1 MSTIY
6 GWAGKVL
13 RVNFTTGAITT
24 EDTLPKYH
32 DYIGGMGIGYKV
44 IWDEVPLDTHPY
56 DEASKAVIA
65 VGPLTA
71 TGVPC
76 SGRTNIT
83 MLSAWSK
90 GFSIVDAHMGGHIA
104 HNIKF
109 AGYDAIIL
117 EGKSATPVYL
127 KIDDANVTIEDA
139 TDLWG
144 KGTFAAN
151 EAIAKA
157 CGPEFDVATIGQ
169 AGENLVNMSCLITSV
184 GNAGGAGVGAVFG
197 SKKLKG
203 IAVRGTGCVRIADP
217 VKHKELC
224 DYVLRDLIG
233 SNNNHNI
240 PYRPQ
245 SWSEYTATTNNRWQ
259 GGPGITWGAAPNG
272 PIDTMEQPAGD
283 INRIGYRATK
293 GVFDYKTE
301 LTCKYIVKSGGCA
314 SCPIRCYS
322 EYDIPLLA
330 EYDLPTK
337 TSNTCAPAGTMPT
350 SFYPEGMHD
359 WVDEGDS
366 KIIYGQYG
374 SHVLDDYG
382 LWCNYSNLGR
392 EFSWTYKNGIMKAN
406 IPEEEWNSIPW
417 DLMKSGD
424 LKWLDWIIEAI
435 STKKGE
441 ISRFG
446 EGTIALMKAWN
457 IDEKLMFDTYDSLN
471 QNVGHN
477 GYPKHHSSEDVWQSG
492 LLYNI
497 MYNRDCMV
505 HVGTNFVRSGSPYEE
520 VIKPTLAEYFG
531 EGATDA
537 PKAYTPINEAK
548 VRLAKWC
555 FNQKQWSDMATLCDW
570 VWPMTL
576 SSSPARGYKGDIEVD
591 SKFLTAVTGEEWSQD
606 DLLFAAERVSQM
618 LRAITAIS
626 FKIHEGADN
635 LRTTHDVISDW
646 VFDKEPEFKAFEQG
660 ATKMDREDMEK
671 AFDMFYAE
679 MGWDVA
685 TGIPTRA
692 TLEKFGLGDMADKM
706 EELGILPA

>member
-13 RVNFTTGAITT
+13 RVNFTTGAIST

-32 DYIGGMGIGYKV
+32 DYVGGMGIGYKV
-44 IWDEVPLDTHPY
+44 IWDEVPLETHPY

-83 MLSAWSK
+83 FLSSWSK
-90 GFSIVDAHMGGHIA
+90 GHSIVDAHMGGHIA

-117 EGKSATPVYL
+117 EGQSATPVYL
-127 KIDDANVTIEDA
+127 KIDDDKVTIEDA
-139 TDLWG
+139 SDLWG

-151 EAIAKA
+151 AAIAAA

-169 AGENLVNMSCLITSV
+169 AGENLVNLSCLITSF

-245 SWSEYTATTNNRWQ
+245 SWSEYTATTKNRWQ
-259 GGPGITWGAAPNG
+259 GGPGVTWGKAPNG
-272 PIDTMEQPAGD
+272 PIDTGEQPSGD

-293 GVFDYKTE
+293 GVFDYSDVAT
-301 LTCKYIVKSGGCA
+301 KYIVKSGGCA

-322 EYDIPLLA
+322 EYDIDVLA
-330 EYDLPTK
+330 DYDLPTK
-337 TSNTCAPAGTMPT
+337 TSNTCAPSGSVPT
-350 SFYPEGMHD
+350 GFYPTGIHD
-359 WVDEGDS
+359 FVDEGDA
-366 KIIYGQYG
+366 KLIIGQHG

-382 LWCNYSNLGR
+382 LWCNYGSIGR
-392 EFSWTYKNGIMKAN
+392 EFSYCYTKGYIKAN
-406 IPEEEWNSIPW
+406 LPEEEYNAIPW
-417 DLMKSGD
+417 DLMESGNP
-424 LKWLDWIIEAI
+424 KWLDFIIDAI
-435 STKKGE
+435 ATKKGE

-446 EGTIALMKAWN
+446 EGTLGLMKAWN
-457 IDEKLMFDTYDSLN
+457 IDEKELLDAVDGKN

-492 LLYNI
+492 LLYNL
-497 MYNRDCMV
+497 MYNRDCMI

-520 VIKPTLAEYFG
+520 VIKPVLESYFG

-537 PKAYTPINEAK
+537 PKKYTPINAAK
-548 VRLAKWC
+548 IRLAKWC

-576 SSSPARGYKGDIEVD
+576 SSSPARHYKGDIEVD
-591 SKFLTAVTGEEWSQD
+591 SQFLTAVTGETWSQD

-618 LRAITAIS
+618 LRVMTAIS
-626 FKIHEGADN
+626 FKINEGADN
-635 LRTTHDVISDW
+635 LRTTHDVVSDW
-646 VFDKEPEFKAFEQG
+646 VFDKEPEFKAFEEG
-660 ATKMDREDMEK
+660 TVKMDRADMEK
-671 AFDMFYAE
+671 AFDMFYEE
-679 MGWDVA
+679 MGWDVK

-692 TLEKFGLGDMADKM
+692 TLEKFGLGDMADKLA
-706 EELGILPA
+706 EYGILPA